1 MFGKLLKASSRDVGR
16 RLLRDL
22 AIVLVLTIGAMT
34 AATLFMGARLKQDM
48 AVTQIEHATGA
59 ARQELRRL
67 FDPARQLLLL
77 GRGWGKNGEL
87 DLADPQA
94 LSRRFIPALAT
105 VEQIEG
111 LLIARDDGA
120 EYFLLRGATSWLM
133 RTRPPGDGPAQVL
146 WQRLDDAGRAVE
158 QWQERSDYDPRT
170 RPWFQGALALRDA
183 DKIYRT
189 KPYVFFTRKV
199 PGLTAAV
206 RYGTGE
212 GVDGTYVF
220 AIDLLLAGIADNV
233 ARISVSGQ
241 GQAFLVGADGAL
253 VLPSGN
259 REGPAHPGQ
268 YTGLLRPAGYARGDL
283 LLDAAQHWQQIGG
296 ARAEPLRFMTANAP
310 WWAAFVPVH
319 DDSDAL
325 WLGVVVPE
333 SDLLGLVSQEGTLLV
348 VVAAAVLAV
357 AILLAILLAA
367 KYRRLLKNM
376 PKTSIDAADTA
387 GEIQSLIRAGEGTNL
402 EFKSTM
408 RMNLRTG
415 KAGKEIELAWLKGV
429 AAFLNTDGGILLLG
443 VSDQGEVLGLEADG
457 FENEDK
463 CRLHFKN
470 LINQHIGLE
479 HSRYI
484 QFILQAV
491 QDKLVA
497 AVECERSP
505 KPVFLTTGK
514 EEDFYIRCGPASVK
528 LSVSKVLQYLSKRG

>member
-1 MFGKLLKASSRDVGR
+1 MFGNLLRATSRDVSR

-22 AIVLVLTIGAMT
+22 AIILILTIGAMT
-34 AATLFMGARLKQDM
+34 AATLFMGERLKQDM

-59 ARQELRRL
+59 ARQELQRL

-77 GRGWGKNGEL
+77 ARAWGRGGEL
-87 DLADPQA
+87 DLADPKA

-105 VEQIEG
+105 LEQIEA
-111 LLIARDDGA
+111 LLIARSDGA
-120 EYFLLRGATSWLM
+120 EYFLLRGRASWLI
-133 RTRPPGDGPAQVL
+133 RTRPPGEGPVRVL
-146 WQRLDDAGRAVE
+146 WQRLDDGGQAVE

-170 RPWFQGALALRDA
+170 RPWFQGALALGDA

-189 KPYVFFTRKV
+189 KPYIFYTRKV

-212 GVDGTYVF
+212 GEDPKYVF
-220 AIDLLLAGIADNV
+220 AIDLLLSEVANNV
-233 ARISVSGQ
+233 ARFTVGGQ
-241 GQAFLVGADGAL
+241 GQAFLVGGDGAL
-253 VLPSGN
+253 VLPTADVDGASRT
-259 REGPAHPGQ
+259 RE
-268 YTGLLRPAGYARGDL
+268 YTGLLAPAGYPRGDL
-283 LLDAAQHWQQIGG
+283 FLDAAQHWQQTGG
-296 ARAEPLRFMTANAP
+296 VPAEPLRFITADAP
-310 WWAAFVPVH
+310 WWAAFVPVY

-333 SDLLGLVSQEGTLLV
+333 SDLLGLLSHRGSLLV
-348 VVAAAVLAV
+348 VVAVAVLAV
-357 AILLAILLAA
+357 AISLAILLVA

-376 PKTSIDAADTA
+376 PKTSIDAADPA
-387 GEIQSLIRAGEGTNL
+387 GEIQSLIRAGEGANL

-408 RMNLRTG
+408 RMNLRSG
-415 KAGKEIELAWLKGV
+415 KAGKEIELAWLKSV
-429 AAFLNTDGGILLLG
+429 VAFLNSDGGILLLG
-443 VSDQGEVLGLEADG
+443 VSDQGEILGLEADG

-470 LINQHIGLE
+470 LINQHVGLE

-484 QFILQAV
+484 QLILQPL

-497 AVECERSP
+497 AIECERSP
-505 KPVFLTTGK
+505 EPVFLSTGK
-514 EEDFYIRCGPASVK
+514 DEDFYIRSGPASVK

>member
-1 MFGKLLKASSRDVGR
+1 MFGNLLKTSSRDVGR

-22 AIVLVLTIGAMT
+22 AIILVLTIGAMT

-48 AVTQIEHATGA
+48 AVAQIEHATGA

-77 GRGWGKNGEL
+77 ARGWGKSGEL
-87 DLADPQA
+87 DLADPEA
-94 LSRRFIPALAT
+94 LSRRFTPALAT
-105 VEQIEG
+105 VAQIEG

-120 EYFLLRGATSWLM
+120 EYFLLRDGASWLM
-133 RTRPPGDGPAQVL
+133 RTRPPGQGPVQVR

-170 RPWFQGALALRDA
+170 RPWFEGAMALQDA

-189 KPYVFFTRKV
+189 KPYIFYTRQV

-206 RYGTGE
+206 RYSRGAGA
-212 GVDGTYVF
+212 DRKYVF
-220 AIDLLLAGIADNV
+220 AIDLLLSDVADNV
-233 ARISVSGQ
+233 ARFSVGGQ
-241 GQAFLVGADGAL
+241 GQAFLLGEDGAL
-253 VLPSGN
+253 VLPTAQV
-259 REGPAHPGQ
+259 EGSSRPRK

-283 LLDAAQHWQQIGG
+283 LLDAAQHWQRMGG
-296 ARAEPLRFMTANAP
+296 VRAEPQRFLTGDAS
-310 WWAAFVPVH
+310 WWAAFVPVY

-333 SDLLGLVSQEGTLLV
+333 SDLLGLLPQKGSLLV
-348 VVAAAVLAV
+348 AVAVAVLAV
-357 AILLAILLAA
+357 AISLAILLVA

-376 PKTSIDAADTA
+376 PKTSIDAADPA
-387 GEIQSLIRAGEGTNL
+387 GEIQSLIRTGEGANL

-408 RMNLRTG
+408 RMNLRSG
-415 KAGKEIELAWLKGV
+415 KPGKEIELAWLKSLV
-429 AAFLNTDGGILLLG
+429 AFLNSDGGILLLG